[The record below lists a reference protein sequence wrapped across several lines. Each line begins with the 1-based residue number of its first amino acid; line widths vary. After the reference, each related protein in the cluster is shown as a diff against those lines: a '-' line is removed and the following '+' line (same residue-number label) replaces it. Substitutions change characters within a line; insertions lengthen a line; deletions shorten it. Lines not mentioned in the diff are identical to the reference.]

1 VIMKI
6 AGETIEHRASG
17 ADDYFIKDF
26 GKMYL
31 FR

>member
-1 VIMKI
+1 MKLDGQDI
-6 AGETIEHRASG
+6 DRMESG
-17 ADDYFIKDF
+17 ADQYFKKDF